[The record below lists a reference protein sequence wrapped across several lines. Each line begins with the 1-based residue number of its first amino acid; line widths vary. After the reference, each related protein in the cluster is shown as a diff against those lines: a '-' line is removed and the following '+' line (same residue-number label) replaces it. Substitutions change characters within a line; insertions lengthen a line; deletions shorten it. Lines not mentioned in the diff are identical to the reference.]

1 MEIRL
6 LGAHQGASRDI
17 GFMSLLVD
25 GRLAIDAGG
34 LTSALTLDEQE
45 RIEAVLVTH
54 KHYDHTKDLPGL
66 AHSMWEIKSTVV
78 YCLDDTR
85 KALQDYYFN
94 GDIWPRLITV
104 PEGYYPL
111 IFHKVEPGRPF
122 SLLGYDVT
130 PVSVSHSVPTVGYLI
145 EREGKR
151 VFYTADTR
159 AEEEPLWTDLRPDL
173 LIAETTMSSEHDE
186 KAGSFGHM
194 TPLGLERVLRVFQRK
209 QGYYPRTVCVHINPA
224 HEAQISIE
232 LKALGEKLGAD
243 VGPGRE
249 GMVLEV

>member
-1 MEIRL
+1 MQVRL

-34 LTSALTLDEQE
+34 LTSALTLEEQE
-45 RIEAVLVTH
+45 QIEAVLVTH

-66 AHSMWEIKSTVV
+66 AHSLWEIKSTVV

-85 KALQDYYFN
+85 RALQDYYFN
-94 GDIWPRLITV
+94 GVIWPRLITV

-111 IFHKVEPGRPF
+111 IFHKVEPEQSF
-122 SLLGYDVT
+122 SLLGYDIT
-130 PVSVSHSVPTVGYLI
+130 PVTVSHSVPTVGYFI
-145 EREGKR
+145 EQGGKS

-159 AEEEPLWTDLRPDL
+159 AEEDPLWTNLRPDL
-173 LIAETTMSSEHDE
+173 LIAETTMSSVHEE
-186 KAGSFGHM
+186 KAASVGHM
-194 TPLGLERVLRVFQRK
+194 TPLSLEKVLRVFHRK

-232 LKALGEKLGAD
+232 LKALAEKLGANIKS
-243 VGPGRE
+243 GCE
-249 GMVLEV
+249 GMMLEV

>member
-1 MEIRL
+1 MQIRL
-6 LGAHQGASRDI
+6 LGAHQGSSLDI

-34 LTSALTLDEQE
+34 LTSALTLEEQE

-66 AHSMWEIKSTVV
+66 AHSLWEIKSTVV

-111 IFHKVEPGRPF
+111 IFHKVEPEQPF
-122 SLLGYDVT
+122 SLSGYNVT
-130 PVSVSHSVPTVGYLI
+130 PVTVSHSVPTVGYFI
-145 EREGKR
+145 ECEGKS

-159 AEEEPLWTDLRPDL
+159 AEEDPLWTNLRPDL
-173 LIAETTMSSEHDE
+173 LIAETTMSSEHE
-186 KAGSFGHM
+186 KKAYSFGHM
-194 TPLGLERVLRVFQRK
+194 TPLSLEKVLRIFHRK
-209 QGYYPRTVCVHINPA
+209 QGYYPRTVCVHINPM
-224 HEAQISIE
+224 HEAQIGIE
-232 LKALGEKLGAD
+232 LKALAEKLGAD
-243 VGPGRE
+243 ISPGRE